1 MAGARTFVVRFLA
14 DAEQYKKG
22 IKQVNDGMGGLKTQ
36 VSSLLPSFKTM
47 AIAGAAAFGAV
58 AAFTTKAVQ
67 AAMEDER
74 SQALLAKQLQTTFG
88 ASDQLIQSTERLI
101 AAQQLLTGESDTNL
115 RVALGGLTRATGDYS
130 KATGL
135 LTLAQ
140 DISAATGAD
149 LTAVSIS
156 LGKASLGNFT
166 ALKKLGVPIDENVV
180 KSKDFQKVLESLNA
194 TFGGAAATAADTFGG
209 RLKIIRGQFGEIVET
224 IGAALLPYL
233 DKFAKFLVDKV
244 APAVQRITT
253 VIGEK
258 GLIAGFQQLIFESG
272 GAGTAV
278 VAAFKTMAV
287 AGATVAN
294 VLYKAYFFASA
305 LAKAPFA
312 AGEAAKDAY
321 KALTGT
327 AVNIDNLK
335 ASFDKIAIPVNRFK
349 TELITADQ
357 AERNFNKTGETT
369 IDTLPGVAKAVKEAG
384 WRLKEYTDGLNAN
397 NAARKAF
404 NNAQKDSIRAS
415 ESLNEANINLAD
427 AQNKFN
433 QAVAGFGAD
442 SSQARKAAYDLA
454 VSERDLERAN
464 YGVEKSI
471 RDVQDAEEN
480 LAAVRAKKGAD
491 PRDIREAEIGV
502 ARAKQDQAKSIQGI
516 ADAEKELQKVRR
528 RRRSSPEDLFK
539 AETDLTN
546 AKFNV
551 EEAVF
556 AVADAEGKLSDLR
569 LMKGATPEEIRDA
582 EIGLA
587 EAKLSV
593 ADASD
598 AQTDATDSLTKKQD
612 LLNEAISGALTDSE
626 TYKTLSDELKDA
638 KLRQR
643 DATDGVTDA
652 IDRESDALVRYTEAY
667 ADAVAL
673 TLKFPKI
680 AANNPLGGFAGS
692 IPQTVTGNAGM
703 SFVSPDGL
711 GGGGLVVN
719 VNAGLITD
727 KDTLALDI
735 SDLLTEF
742 ARKNG
747 GSTNR
752 GIGF

>member
-88 ASDQLIQSTERLI
+88 ASDQLIASTERLI
-101 AAQQLLTGESDTNL
+101 SAQQLLTGESDTNL
-115 RVALGGLTRATGDYS
+115 RAALGGLTRATGDYS

-135 LTLAQ
+135 LSLAQ

-233 DKFAKFLVDKV
+233 DKFAKFLVDEV

-253 VIGEK
+253 VIGED

-278 VAAFKTMAV
+278 VGVLRNIAIAAAE
-287 AGATVAN
+287 AAN
-294 VLYKAYFFASA
+294 ILYKLAYF
-305 LAKAPFA
+305 AKAAIEPNYL
-312 AGEAAKDAY
+312 EKVKSIAKGF
-321 KALTGT
+321 TGQ
-327 AVNIDNLK
+327 AIDVDKLR
-335 ASFDKIAIPVNRFK
+335 ASFDKIASPVNRFK

-357 AERNFNKTGETT
+357 AERNFNKTGKTT
-369 IDTLPGVAKAVKEAG
+369 IETLPGVAKAVKEAG

-397 NAARKAF
+397 NAARKSF

-415 ESLNEANINLAD
+415 ESLTEANLNLAD

-454 VSERDLERAN
+454 ASERDLERAN

-471 RDVQDAEEN
+471 RDVQDAEKN

-502 ARAKQDQAKSIQGI
+502 ARAKQDQAKSIHGI

-598 AQTDATDSLTKKQD
+598 AQTDATDALTKKQD

-652 IDRESDALVRYTEAY
+652 IERESDALVRYTEAY
-667 ADAVAL
+667 AHAVAL

-680 AANNPLGGFAGS
+680 AANNPLGGFAGT

-711 GGGGLVVN
+711 GGGGMVIN

-747 GSTNR
+747 GSTMR

>member
-88 ASDQLIQSTERLI
+88 ASDQLIASTERLI
-101 AAQQLLTGESDTNL
+101 SAQQLLTGESDTNL
-115 RVALGGLTRATGDYS
+115 RAALGGLTRATGDYS

-253 VIGEK
+253 VIGED

-278 VAAFKTMAV
+278 VGVLRNIAIAAAE
-287 AGATVAN
+287 AAN
-294 VLYKAYFFASA
+294 ILYKLAYF
-305 LAKAPFA
+305 AKAAIEPNYL
-312 AGEAAKDAY
+312 EKVKSIAKGF
-321 KALTGT
+321 TGQ
-327 AVNIDNLK
+327 AIDVDKLR
-335 ASFDKIAIPVNRFK
+335 ASFDKIASPVNRFK

-357 AERNFNKTGETT
+357 AERNFNKTGKTT
-369 IDTLPGVAKAVKEAG
+369 IETLPGVAKAVKEAG

-397 NAARKAF
+397 NAARKSF

-415 ESLNEANINLAD
+415 ESLTEANLNLAD

-454 VSERDLERAN
+454 ASERDLERAN

-502 ARAKQDQAKSIQGI
+502 ARAKQDQAKSIHGI

-528 RRRSSPEDLFK
+528 RRRSSPEDLLK
-539 AETDLTN
+539 AETGLTN

-556 AVADAEGKLSDLR
+556 AVADAEKKLSDLR
-569 LMKGATPEEIRDA
+569 LKKGATPEEIRDA

-587 EAKLSV
+587 EAKLAT

-598 AQTDATDSLTKKQD
+598 AQNDATDALTKKQD

-652 IDRESDALVRYTEAY
+652 IDRESDALVRYREAY

-692 IPQTVTGNAGM
+692 IPQTVTGNAAFTYPAGQG
-703 SFVSPDGL
+703 SQGASIII
-711 GGGGLVVN
+711 
-719 VNAGLITD
+719 NAGVVASEAEVADLIGEM
-727 KDTLALDI
+727 LARR
-735 SDLLTEF
+735 
-742 ARKNG
+742 ARLNG
-747 GSTNR
+747 GNAYAT
-752 GIGF
+752 F

>member
-88 ASDQLIQSTERLI
+88 ASDQLIASTERLI
-101 AAQQLLTGESDTNL
+101 SAQQLLTGESDTNL
-115 RVALGGLTRATGDYS
+115 RAALGGLTRATGDYS

-135 LTLAQ
+135 LSLAQ

-233 DKFAKFLVDKV
+233 DKFAKFLVDEV

-253 VIGEK
+253 VIGED

-278 VAAFKTMAV
+278 VGVLRNIAIAAAE
-287 AGATVAN
+287 AAN
-294 VLYKAYFFASA
+294 ILYKLAYF
-305 LAKAPFA
+305 AKAAIEPNYL
-312 AGEAAKDAY
+312 EKVKSIAKGF
-321 KALTGT
+321 TGQ
-327 AVNIDNLK
+327 AIDVDKLR
-335 ASFDKIAIPVNRFK
+335 ASFDKIASPVNRFK

-357 AERNFNKTGETT
+357 AERNFNKTGKTT
-369 IDTLPGVAKAVKEAG
+369 IETLPGVAKAVKEAG

-397 NAARKAF
+397 NAARKSF

-415 ESLNEANINLAD
+415 ESLTEANLNLAD

-454 VSERDLERAN
+454 ASERDLERAN

-471 RDVQDAEEN
+471 RDVQDAEKN

-502 ARAKQDQAKSIQGI
+502 ARAKQDQAKSIHGI

-598 AQTDATDSLTKKQD
+598 AQTDATDALTKKQD

-652 IDRESDALVRYTEAY
+652 IERESDALVRYTEAY
-667 ADAVAL
+667 ANAVAL

-680 AANNPLGGFAGS
+680 AANNPLGGFAGT

-711 GGGGLVVN
+711 GGGGMVIN

-747 GSTNR
+747 GSTMR